1 MDMGKIIAMAKSTL
15 TDMEKVAAHIQQ
27 LDPVVAATVGTL
39 RAIILAADK
48 TIAEQIKWNS
58 PSFYYSGPMKD
69 FDPKEYK
76 RDIIVMNLHKGKI
89 LLVFPTGAR
98 IKDTTGLLEGK
109 YTDGRRLMPI
119 KDMEDAQ
126 AKEKGLKKII
136 KDWLKS
142 VER

>member
-1 MDMGKIIAMAKSTL
+1 MAKSLL
-15 TDMEKVAAHIQQ
+15 TDTEKVNAHIQQ
-27 LDPVVAATVGTL
+27 LDASTAAVIQRL
-39 RAIILAADK
+39 RAVILATDK
-48 TIAEQIKWNS
+48 TIAEKIKWNA

-76 RDIIVMNLHKGKI
+76 RDLIVMNLHKGRI

-98 IKDTTGLLEGK
+98 IKDTTGLLEGN
-109 YTDGRRLMPI
+109 YADGRRLMNI
-119 KDMEDAQ
+119 TDMGDAL

-136 KDWLKS
+136 KDWLKD